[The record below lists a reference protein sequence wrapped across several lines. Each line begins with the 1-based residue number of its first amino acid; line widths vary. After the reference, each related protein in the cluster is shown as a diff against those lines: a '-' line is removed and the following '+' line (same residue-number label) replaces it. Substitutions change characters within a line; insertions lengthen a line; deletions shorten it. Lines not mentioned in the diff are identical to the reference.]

1 MEKKIE
7 KMIGNFTLTDVDLF
21 QRNYFL
27 KINDNVIVQVKRK
40 SSRIPN
46 QHIIEMKDI
55 NEQYQTFLLAFLI
68 LIDSILE
75 VIQNPTNHRNP
86 I

>member
-27 KINDNVIVQVKRK
+27 KIDDNVIVQVKRK

>member
-1 MEKKIE
+1 
-7 KMIGNFTLTDVDLF
+7 MIGNFTLTDVDLF